1 MTDHLQALLQK
12 KLRLDIEIRRT
23 KNQLTKLKQRSSTL
37 VKFSASVEQEVPSD
51 PISSFLRHLEED
63 TVEIELLEFQKEET
77 RADRILQTAEALEG
91 YLITESDLD
100 L

>member
-63 TVEIELLEFQKEET
+63 TVETELLEFQKEET

-91 YLITESDLD
+91 YLITEDDLD